1 MNNFDKAKNIIENE
15 FQYKRISR
23 RIFATPGLV
32 AWNRFFKSLD
42 KYIYED
48 KKYHLPFVLEYMY

>member
-23 RIFATPGLV
+23 TIFATPGLV

-48 KKYHLPFVLEYMY
+48 KKYHLPFVLQYMY